1 MDSGDSPTRR
11 KTSVPTGTAIVKSG
25 PLFPDLSRGAPGF
38 SGLGRKAAAKAKLD
52 ERRQLGSRFEV
63 DVAAVAAVAPGR
75 PTLRHVFLS
84 APRDDAVTAVAG
96 GDVDL
101 DFVNKLHDRYFAG

>member
-25 PLFPDLSRGAPGF
+25 PLFPDFLEVPPAFPDSAEKLR
-38 SGLGRKAAAKAKLD
+38 RKRNSTSV
-52 ERRQLGSRFEV
+52 EQLGSRFEV

-84 APRDDAVTAVAG
+84 APRDDAVTPVAG